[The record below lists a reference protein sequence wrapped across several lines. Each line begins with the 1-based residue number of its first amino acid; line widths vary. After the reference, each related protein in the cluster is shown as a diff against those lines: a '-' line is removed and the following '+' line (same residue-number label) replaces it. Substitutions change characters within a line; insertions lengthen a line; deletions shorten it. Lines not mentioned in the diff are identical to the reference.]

1 MNEECLYFLFS
12 DFTAKA
18 FVLLVGFEVSAQPLA
33 LEFSIWIE
41 TIVYVTDTCGETD
54 YKKLPSACL
63 STTTN
68 F

>member
-12 DFTAKA
+12 DFIAKA

-41 TIVYVTDTCGETD
+41 TIVYVTDT
-54 YKKLPSACL
+54 
-63 STTTN
+63 
-68 F
+68 